1 MVKKVI
7 FNQYCHNFGELKTY
21 SLGPPD
27 CSCTDFVNPSGVGFC
42 KTTYDCASLDDPRC
56 VKKFHTK
63 YVCYVNQPTN
73 CKDVTKSSYSKG
85 RKASAVACEQNKGS
99 GRKLEL
105 ISKFLNFKC
114 YN

>member
-1 MVKKVI
+1 MLPKLWRAK
-7 FNQYCHNFGELKTY
+7 NFLI
-21 SLGPPD
+21 SGPPD

-99 GRKLEL
+99 W
-105 ISKFLNFKC
+105 
-114 YN
+114 